1 MFSLLKKVATLS
13 MGNCHREEIKQ
24 YCSLLMECGLKEQ
37 ATAMSVQTQLKLRGT
52 TLLGNTALLGAYSSS
67 WNESYKHFSGK

>member
-52 TLLGNTALLGAYSSS
+52 TLLGAYSSS